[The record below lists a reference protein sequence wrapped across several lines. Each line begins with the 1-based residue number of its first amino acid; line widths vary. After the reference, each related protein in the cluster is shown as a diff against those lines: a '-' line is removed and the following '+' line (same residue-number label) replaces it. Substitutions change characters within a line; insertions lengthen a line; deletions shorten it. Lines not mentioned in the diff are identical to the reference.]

1 MDVNEIIRQL
11 QQAEGE
17 LIGEMPPEDEY
28 IVRRKERMYGELI
41 DSLQRDR
48 YAEGE
53 GGETVPENR
62 DIERFIWIPG
72 EDIGFPEINSERIAR
87 EISREG
93 VEALA
98 WYRSFHWRP
107 CERWGI
113 YILDKGLYFVAER
126 VFGAFDRFRG
136 GPYDTPDLLLESLR
150 LLFLHEFFHYITD
163 IAASTL
169 EIASGLRRAYYIE
182 YVKNVYMR
190 PGNSDEPLEEALANA
205 FAFNRVPGWQ
215 FQRPGWRFRR
225 SVRQFMKNQPGGYSA
240 FDQYIRKSDFARGRR
255 ELGTCIFR
263 AQRLQPGVTP
273 LETLFDCYTRDVS
286 YADVP
291 VYIVP
296 TITDSRYRLGFIRA
310 IPRDKLDRSQQYVQD
325 YQRLPRRVQR
335 KVSKTLSNL
344 QHGVQHPGLGF
355 EKLNSKG
362 NNKLFS
368 VRVDKGYRLILRE
381 VPGGRWELVTV
392 GTHDDVYRT
401 INRYC

>member
-1 MDVNEIIRQL
+1 MDVNEIITQL

-28 IVRRKERMYGELI
+28 IVRRKERTYGELI
-41 DSLQRDR
+41 DALQRDR

-126 VFGAFDRFRG
+126 VFGAFHRFRG
-136 GPYDTPDLLLESLR
+136 WPYDTLDLLQKSFR

-190 PGNSDEPLEEALANA
+190 PGKSDEPLEEALANA
-205 FAFNRVPGWQ
+205 FAFNRFYRKPDQ
-215 FQRPGWRFRR
+215 PFK
-225 SVRQFMKNQPGGYSA
+225 SLIRQFMKNQPGGYSA
-240 FDQYIRKSDFARGRR
+240 FDQYIFDFARGRR
-255 ELGTCIFR
+255 ELGTCILR
-263 AQRLQPGVTP
+263 AQRVQPGVAP
-273 LETLFDCYTRDVS
+273 LETLFDCYRRDVS

-296 TITDSRYRLGFIRA
+296 TITDSRYRLRLIRA
-310 IPRDKLDRSQQYVQD
+310 IPRDKLEPSARYVRD
-325 YQRLPRRVQR
+325 FLRLPSDVQQ
-335 KVSKTLSNL
+335 KLLNTLSNL
-344 QHGVQHPGLGF
+344 EHGVQHPGLGF

-368 VRVDKGYRLILRE
+368 VRVDKRYRLILRE
-381 VPGGRWELVTV
+381 LPGGRWELVTV
-392 GTHDDVYRT
+392 GKHDDVYRT
-401 INRYC
+401 INRDC